1 MMKLVHMPVSRRGA
15 LALLGAT
22 SLGVG
27 FAHSGA
33 LPDVL
38 VHRDPGCGCCGG
50 WAEHLRRAGFPVK
63 IVEARD
69 LSAIKERLR
78 VPADLASCHTAEVG
92 GYVVEGHVPAGA
104 IQRLIGEKPFAIGL
118 AVPGMPA
125 GSPGMEGGTP
135 ETYEVVLFGDQGRR
149 VFARYHGDREL

>member
-1 MMKLVHMPVSRRGA
+1 MKILDVPFSRRGA
-15 LALLGAT
+15 LALLGVA

-27 FAHSGA
+27 FAHSDT

-50 WAEHLRRAGFPVK
+50 WAAHLRSAGFPVRV
-63 IVEARD
+63 VEARD
-69 LSAIKERLR
+69 LGVIKERLR
-78 VPADLASCHTAEVG
+78 VPAELVSCHTAEVR

-104 IQRLIGEKPFAIGL
+104 IQRLLAEKPSAIGL
-118 AVPGMPA
+118 AVPGMPT

-149 VFARYHGDREL
+149 VFARYRGDREL